1 MLSYLHLPLAGPLL
15 LLPRGGTHDPTAS
28 NVSPVRSRVI
38 SFPRLLGFFYYD
50 HSRLTPILA
59 IA

>member
-15 LLPRGGTHDPTAS
+15 LLPRGGFHDLATS
-28 NVSPVRSRVI
+28 NISPVRSRVI
-38 SFPRLLGFFYYD
+38 SFPRLLGFFYFD
-50 HSRLTPILA
+50 LTQLTPILA